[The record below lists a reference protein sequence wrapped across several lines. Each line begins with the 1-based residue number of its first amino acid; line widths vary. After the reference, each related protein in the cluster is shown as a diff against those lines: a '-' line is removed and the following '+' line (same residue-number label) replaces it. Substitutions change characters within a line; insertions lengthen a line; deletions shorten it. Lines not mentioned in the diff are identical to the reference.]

1 MNAGIGGFGV
11 AGIGGF
17 LNAGIGG
24 LGGAGIGGFG
34 VDDLRR
40 CRFAFDFERAMTA
53 PQKDDVKDH
62 QQRNERVECGGD
74 DEKEFALLR
83 ELWIEDD
90 IEESPIDERH
100 EYAQTDDLDDA
111 KRNALG
117 AIR

>member
-11 AGIGGF
+11 AGIGG
-17 LNAGIGG
+17 LGGTGIGG
-24 LGGAGIGGFG
+24 LG
-34 VDDLRR
+34 VD
-40 CRFAFDFERAMTA
+40 DFERAMTA

>member
-1 MNAGIGGFGV
+1 
-11 AGIGGF
+11 
-17 LNAGIGG
+17 
-24 LGGAGIGGFG
+24 
-34 VDDLRR
+34 
-40 CRFAFDFERAMTA
+40 MTA

-74 DEKEFALLR
+74 DEQEIALLR

-117 AIR
+117 AIRRIVEHDLDKRHRGDDEDS